1 MRALACNQEILL
13 TAQAHFQVKLTTN
26 CRDLSR
32 PVDIARLI
40 ASEISKIP
48 LHERMLD
55 LKTFMTGLF
64 AFAWL
69 VLIVPMVAI
78 AGTDTEPYLDGDVK
92 EAIASGETILLHY
105 KSTW

>member
-1 MRALACNQEILL
+1 MLYER
-13 TAQAHFQVKLTTN
+13 
-26 CRDLSR
+26 
-32 PVDIARLI
+32 
-40 ASEISKIP
+40 ISA
-48 LHERMLD
+48 
-55 LKTFMTGLF
+55 LKTLMTGLF

-69 VLIVPMVAI
+69 VLAVPMTTI